1 MSHYRQI
8 VIETYGG
15 PRDSSTGAPPARPV
29 AGQKLDTNMKVECSS
44 SMRKSQPI
52 GTMFLIKAKLT
63 EVYGVPF
70 LYSSYRWS
78 WKMVSA
84 EEAAEHIKNKR
95 CF

>member
-1 MSHYRQI
+1 
-8 VIETYGG
+8 
-15 PRDSSTGAPPARPV
+15 
-29 AGQKLDTNMKVECSS
+29 
-44 SMRKSQPI
+44 MRKSQPI